1 MALKA
6 ADGPRCVTR
15 SGRLRK
21 QVKNRSQR
29 PLPKDRFTLSHRDS
43 LIPASAVWDG
53 VTESISVRQRF
64 TRSLARLQ
72 RLDSTVATVSLELS
86 TADGMGDGS
95 ASPTSTGT
103 YLIDPGQQLSPRG
116 LRYQRRSNSTTIL
129 SPENAAGLLSVETED
144 TDIEEGITAPPTE
157 EERLVAEVKEKNKT
171 IKALQRKLAAM
182 AKANA
187 RRESAEM
194 RQRKIRDIQKN
205 RWKELDKA
213 QRTAETKA
221 NELEKHNR
229 KLRFDI
235 SVDEEIRKI
244 LNADFPEAWEGSERK
259 MLEKKFEELR
269 EAVKCDVLIT
279 RVQPGPEFE
288 RKQDLRGI
296 HSSMMAQLKQVQSM
310 PVAER
315 IKLKKIEYVLNDE
328 LFQRYKETEAMF
340 KAVGRPID
348 EQLFFHGTRDDN
360 IDAYYPSGPNSHL
373 TIVSL
378 LQASASVDL
387 MGGHKLTALHS

>member
-1 MALKA
+1 MAPKA

-21 QVKNRSQR
+21 QAKNRSQR
-29 PLPKDRFTLSHRDS
+29 PLPKNRFTPSHRDS

-53 VTESISVRQRF
+53 VRESISVRQRF

-95 ASPTSTGT
+95 TSPTGT

-116 LRYQRRSNSTTIL
+116 LRYQRRSNSSTIRN
-129 SPENAAGLLSVETED
+129 PENAAGPLSVEA
-144 TDIEEGITAPPTE
+144 IEEGITAPPTE

-182 AKANA
+182 TKANA
-187 RRESAEM
+187 RRESVKLC
-194 RQRKIRDIQKN
+194 QKKTLDIQKK
-205 RWKELDKA
+205 RWKELEKV

-235 SVDEEIRKI
+235 SVDQEIRKI
-244 LNADFPEAWEGSERK
+244 LNTDFQEAWEGSERK

-269 EAVKCDVLIT
+269 EAVECDVLIT

-310 PVAER
+310 AQR

-328 LFQRYKETEAMF
+328 LYQRYKETEAMF
-340 KAVGRPID
+340 KAVGRPVD

-378 LQASASVDL
+378 LQASASADS
-387 MGGHKLTALHS
+387 MGGHKPTALHS